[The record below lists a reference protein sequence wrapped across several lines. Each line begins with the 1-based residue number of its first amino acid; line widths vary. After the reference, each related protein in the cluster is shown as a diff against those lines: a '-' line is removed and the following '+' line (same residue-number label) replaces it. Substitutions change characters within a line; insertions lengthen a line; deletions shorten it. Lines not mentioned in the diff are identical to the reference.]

1 MQYYDSTSRVETMI
15 ISDGSTNNGNV
26 LTEESIEAAL
36 LLQQEIFTTKSTYDG
51 TTYVFEDLCTKA
63 GGSCSSSYTGVCS
76 CLMNSILKQWNY
88 DVTTF
93 RNDTDFM
100 ATLQSYG
107 TRDDLDAALGDA
119 VFDDD
124 DGTLISAKAFSIT
137 YFLQDRSYVE
147 NGNEVDPINEEWEKV
162 AFLDVLEKQDDTEI
176 EVVYFS
182 TRSFSDEFG
191 EAIGGDLV
199 LVQVSYLVVFLFL
212 GASLGKIKCGPGSRW
227 SMSIAAVVMIGLS
240 TAAGFGVSSL
250 LGLFFG
256 PVHSLLPFILLGIGV
271 DDA

>member
-1 MQYYDSTSRVETMI
+1 
-15 ISDGSTNNGNV
+15 
-26 LTEESIEAAL
+26 
-36 LLQQEIFTTKSTYDG
+36 
-51 TTYVFEDLCTKA
+51 
-63 GGSCSSSYTGVCS
+63 
-76 CLMNSILKQWNY
+76 MNSILKQWNY